1 MLKKFGIFFCQT
13 SITKKLRKTEKC
25 GLNNFNQLINYNC
38 TTTNNENNEEKW
50 LCSYIRQ
57 HWLAL
62 NDVEYL
68 GIQNILLTRGVS
80 HCGLAIYKII
90 KYLKAKEEL

>member
-1 MLKKFGIFFCQT
+1 MLKKFGIFLPN
-13 SITKKLRKTEKC
+13 SENYKIEKNRKN

-38 TTTNNENNEEKW
+38 TTTNNEKNEEKW
-50 LCSYIRQ
+50 LPFTCQ

-80 HCGLAIYKII
+80 HCRLAI
-90 KYLKAKEEL
+90 

>member
-1 MLKKFGIFFCQT
+1 MRT
-13 SITKKLRKTEKC
+13 MRKN
-25 GLNNFNQLINYNC
+25 GWVLH
-38 TTTNNENNEEKW
+38 
-50 LCSYIRQ
+50 Q
-57 HWLAL
+57 HLLPL

-68 GIQNILLTRGVS
+68 GIQNISLTRGVS

>member
-1 MLKKFGIFFCQT
+1 MVVF
-13 SITKKLRKTEKC
+13 
-25 GLNNFNQLINYNC
+25 
-38 TTTNNENNEEKW
+38 
-50 LCSYIRQ
+50 IRQ

-80 HCGLAIYKII
+80 YCGLAIYKII
-90 KYLKAKEEL
+90 KYLKAKEE